1 VSNLAMHYNRG
12 LDREHDGDACENA

>member
-12 LDREHDGDACENA
+12 LDRDHDGDACEKA